1 MRKIRYS
8 RWDRSTGDGVESD
21 SVFEQLNEY
30 MSDTG
35 DLQQAMRRLMQRG
48 LKQDEK
54 RVPGMEDLLSQVAR
68 EMRRL
73 YEQYRIQSAQDEVK
87 EELDSIVREE
97 RETLDDLG
105 EEKPE
110 IEEKKKFLDRL
121 PGKTSDAVAR
131 LADYDFENPQDRK
144 STRLNSSHIQKS
156 RMPSSA

>member
-8 RWDRSTGDGVESD
+8 RFDRSANENVEGD

-48 LKQDEK
+48 LKQGEQ

-73 YEQYRIQSAQDEVK
+73 YEQYRLQPAQDEVK
-87 EELDSIVREE
+87 EELDSIVGEE
-97 RETLDDLG
+97 RQTLEQLG
-105 EEKPE
+105 PEKPE
-110 IEEKKKFLDRL
+110 AEAKKNFLERL
-121 PGKTSDAVAR
+121 PSKTSDAVER
-131 LADYDFENPQDRK
+131 LAGYEFENQ
-144 STRLNSSHIQKS
+144 Q
-156 RMPSSA
+156 AGA